1 MSLSAGARLGP
12 YEILAS
18 LGTGGMGDVYRA
30 RDTRLGR
37 EVAVKVLPADLSRDP
52 ERLRRFEQEA
62 RLVSALSHPS
72 IVTVYDVGES
82 GATSYIAM
90 ELLDG
95 RTLRDL
101 LAEGALPTKKLLAI
115 AAQVADGLAKAHG
128 AGIVH
133 RDLKPENVIVTA
145 DGFAK
150 ILDFGLGKLV
160 TPEDPGGRATAPKVS
175 EVTEPGVV
183 MGTAAYMSPE
193 QALGRPVDFRSDQ
206 FSFGS
211 MLFEM
216 LTGARAFGRASA
228 AETMTA
234 VIREDPEPVERGAP
248 RTPAQLRWIVER
260 CLAKNPEERYAST
273 RDLAHDLARLRDR
286 LPETSDSASR
296 GAVEAPAPPASRW
309 GVPAAFRAAAAPTEP
324 GAVSLPSVAV
334 LPFVNMSTDPENE
347 FFADGITEDVIA
359 HLAKIRTLRVISRT
373 SVMAFKGRER
383 SLREIGAALG
393 VGMLVEGSVRRSRNR
408 VRIVA
413 QLVDPRTDEH
423 LWAESYDREL
433 DDIFAIQTDVAL
445 QIAAAL
451 RAELTLDERSRIGRR
466 PTRDLGAYQLY
477 LQGRHYFVKFTK
489 EGFTRS
495 LALFQQAV
503 ARDPDFA
510 LAYAAIAHAHTEFS
524 IDGISGVVPS
534 EAFARAQQAVDSALA
549 LDDGLAE
556 AHGILGLLRLAR
568 DFDWKGAEAEF
579 RRALALSP
587 SSADIHD
594 HLGWLCSAQGRFD
607 ESLALVRRA
616 QELDPIAHRSDVANE
631 LMRAG
636 RTREALAEAERAL
649 ALDPTFSRCHAVFG
663 WACLA
668 LGRTTEGLAALGRAV
683 EFSPGSTLFLAQ
695 LGQACGMTGDE
706 ARARA
711 ILTELEALAET
722 QYVAAYH
729 LSHVYTGLGEQDAAI
744 DCLERAFEQRSG
756 AIYGVKGSY
765 LFAGLREH
773 PRFQA
778 LLRKMNL

>member
-1 MSLSAGARLGP
+1 MSLKHGTRLGP
-12 YEILAS
+12 YEIVAP
-18 LGTGGMGDVYRA
+18 LGAGGMGEVYKA
-30 RDTRLGR
+30 RDIRLGR
-37 EVAVKVLPADLSRDP
+37 DVAVKVLPADLSRDP
-52 ERLRRFEQEA
+52 ERLRRFENEA
-62 RLVSALSHPS
+62 RLVSALNHPS
-72 IVTVYDVGES
+72 VVTVFDVGES
-82 GATSYIAM
+82 GATLYIAM
-90 ELLDG
+90 ELVEG

-101 LAEGALPTKKLLAI
+101 MGGGALPTKRLLAI

-133 RDLKPENVIVTA
+133 RDLKPENVMVTA
-145 DGFAK
+145 DGFVK

-160 TPEDPGGRATAPKVS
+160 QPEASGGVAPVATVS
-175 EVTEPGVV
+175 HMTEPGTV
-183 MGTAAYMSPE
+183 MGTVAYMSPE
-193 QALGRPVDFRSDQ
+193 QALGRPADFRSDQ

-211 MLFEM
+211 MVYEM
-216 LTGARAFGRASA
+216 VTGRKAFARASGP
-228 AETMTA
+228 ETMTA
-234 VIREDPEPVERGAP
+234 VIREEPERVERAAP
-248 RTPAQLRWIVER
+248 RTPVPLRWIVER
-260 CLAKNPEERYAST
+260 CLAKDPEERYAST
-273 RDLAHDLARLRDR
+273 RDLARDLARLRDGISEAVGAA
-286 LPETSDSASR
+286 PPSGIAAPASAARR
-296 GAVEAPAPPASRW
+296 GAVPTVAPAAGPPA
-309 GVPAAFRAAAAPTEP
+309 GP
-324 GAVSLPSVAV
+324 GAADLPSVAV

-347 FFADGITEDVIA
+347 FFADGITEDLIA

-373 SVMAFKGRER
+373 SVMAFKRREH

-393 VGMLVEGSVRRSRNR
+393 VGVLVEGSVRRSGNR

-451 RAELTLDERSRIGRR
+451 RAELTLDERARIVAR
-466 PTRDLGAYQLY
+466 PTRDLEAYQLY
-477 LQGRHYFVKFTK
+477 LQGRHQLVR
-489 EGFTRS
+489 FTREGVIQS
-495 LALFQQAV
+495 LAFFEQAV
-503 ARDPDFA
+503 ARDPSFA
-510 LAYAAIAHAHTEFS
+510 LAYAAIAHAHTQFGIE
-524 IDGISGVVPS
+524 GISGVVPAQ
-534 EAFARAQQAVDSALA
+534 AFARAQQAVDSALA

-556 AHGILGLLRLAR
+556 AHGIVGLLRFTR

-579 RRALALSP
+579 RLALRLSP
-587 SSADIHD
+587 GSADIYD

-616 QELDPIAHRSDVANE
+616 RELDPLAHRSDVANE

-636 RTREALAEAERAL
+636 RTQEALAEAERAVV
-649 ALDPTFSRCHAVFG
+649 LDPGFSRSHAVFG

-668 LGRTTEGLAALGRAV
+668 LRRTAEGLAALQRAA
-683 EFSPGSTLFLAQ
+683 ELSPGSTLFLAQ
-695 LGQACGMTGDE
+695 FGQACGMVGDE

-711 ILTELEALAET
+711 ILAELDALAAK

-729 LSHVYTGLGEQDAAI
+729 LAHVHTGLGEKDAAI

-756 AIYGVKGSY
+756 GIYGVKGSY
-765 LFAGLREH
+765 LFASLREH